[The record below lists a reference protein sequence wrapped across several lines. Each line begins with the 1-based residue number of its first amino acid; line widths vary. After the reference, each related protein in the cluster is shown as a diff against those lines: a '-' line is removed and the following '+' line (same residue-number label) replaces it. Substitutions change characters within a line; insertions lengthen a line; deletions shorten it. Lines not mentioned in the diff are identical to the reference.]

1 MLTQPPVRFDGSVI
15 GAGVSSMA
23 DKRAPRDMAFGP
35 SIGAAVATFSQAV
48 MAHRLGAALL
58 DAVINDLPVGL
69 LVLDGNSNVSFA
81 NAAARALGADAVTP
95 LRGLAARALRTD
107 RVVAEVLTVGPQA
120 ARTRLDSRRSLAVRA
135 IPVRNDG
142 ARAHAAVVTVND
154 ITAQARADA
163 WEPAIASLMSL

>member
-1 MLTQPPVRFDGSVI
+1 MLTRPPVGFDGSVI
-15 GAGVSSMA
+15 GAGVLSNA
-23 DKRAPRDMAFGP
+23 DRRAPLDMAFEPRIGP
-35 SIGAAVATFSQAV
+35 TGATFSQAV
-48 MAHRLGAALL
+48 NSHRLGAAIL

-69 LVLDGNSNVSFA
+69 LVLEGNGNVSYA
-81 NAAARALGADAVTP
+81 NAAARALGADAVTS
-95 LRGLAARALRTD
+95 LQGLVARALRTD
-107 RVVAEVLTVGPQA
+107 RVLSEVFTVGPQA

-135 IPVRNDG
+135 IPIRNDG